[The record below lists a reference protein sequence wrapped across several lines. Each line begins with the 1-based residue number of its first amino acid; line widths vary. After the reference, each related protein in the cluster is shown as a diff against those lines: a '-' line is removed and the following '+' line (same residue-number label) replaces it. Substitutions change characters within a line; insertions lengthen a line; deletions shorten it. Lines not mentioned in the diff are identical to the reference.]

1 MELSKITNKFNFLR
15 RLFIVFYPIKWVF
28 RFGRKLFKTVL
39 FRPIML
45 IFRPFHRI
53 CRSLFGGLW
62 AISAPIR
69 KPIKKASILIARG
82 VEGVGNSTIW
92 AGKSTFGVTFW
103 PFKRLWSFF
112 PFRKGIE
119 KRRQRRNILVLIFLF
134 TVVSLFVIYPQ
145 TWNYPYDRV
154 QPKLWGGIEYLSSKY
169 NQPQL
174 KEWAS
179 KIKISKLP
187 ESSFLLGLD
196 LQGGTQL
203 VYEADLTNI
212 SAEDQK
218 SALESL
224 RDVIERRVNSFGVSE
239 PQVQLEKSGDSNRLS
254 VELAG
259 VKDINQAIQTIGKTP
274 LLEFR
279 EERSQEE
286 LEAIKQGP
294 GGGVQLTEEQ
304 LNTAE
309 LLFKPAKLTG
319 QYLKRAEVTFDPTT
333 NQPTIALRFND
344 EGKEIFRE
352 ITAANVGKRLAI
364 FLDGQIVS
372 APTVQ
377 QEIPSGEA
385 VISGSFTVPEAEE
398 LRDYLNAGALPVP
411 IKLISQQSVGATLG
425 QESLNNIMRAG
436 AIGLFGVVL
445 FMLLLYRIPG
455 IIAVLALVIY
465 SILTLA
471 IFKLMP
477 VTFTLPGIAGFILSI
492 GMAVDANILIFAR
505 MREER
510 RWGRSVEESIE
521 AGFLRAWPSIRD
533 SNIATLITT
542 FILYFLT
549 TSFVRGFALTLG
561 IGVLMSMFS
570 AVFISRLLLLQVVHT
585 RLAKFKKL
593 W

>member
-1 MELSKITNKFNFLR
+1 MELPKIINKFGFLKR
-15 RLFIVFYPIKWVF
+15 VFIVFYPIRWVF
-28 RFGRKLFKTVL
+28 RIGKKLVL
-39 FRPIML
+39 RVLIKPLRIVL
-45 IFRPFHRI
+45 KLLKWIFRGV
-53 CRSLFGGLW
+53 FGFLW
-62 AISAPIR
+62 SISSPVRAPV
-69 KPIKKASILIARG
+69 KKVFVLVARG
-82 VEGVGNSTIW
+82 VEGVGSSTIW
-92 AGKSTFGVTFW
+92 AGKFTFGIVFW
-103 PFKRLWSFF
+103 PFKKLWLFS
-112 PFRKGIE
+112 PLRKGIE
-119 KRRQRRNILVLIFLF
+119 KRKQRRNILVLIFLF
-134 TVVSLFVIYPQ
+134 TFLSLFVIYPQ
-145 TWNYPYDRV
+145 IWNYPYDQV

-169 NQPQL
+169 NQPQF

-179 KIKISKLP
+179 KIKITKID
-187 ESSFLLGLD
+187 ESPFLLGLD

-212 SAEDQK
+212 SSEDQK

-224 RDVIERRVNSFGVSE
+224 RDVIERRVNSFGVRE
-239 PQVQLEKSGDSNRLS
+239 PQVQLEKTGDSNRLM

-259 VKDINQAIQTIGKTP
+259 VKDINQAIQSIGKTP
-274 LLEFR
+274 FLEFR
-279 EERSQEE
+279 EERSEEE
-286 LEAIKQGP
+286 LDAIRQGP
-294 GGGVQLTEEQ
+294 GGGVQLSEEQ

-319 QYLKRAEVTFDPTT
+319 QYLSRAELTFDPTT
-333 NQPTIALRFND
+333 NQPTVALRFND

-385 VISGSFTVPEAEE
+385 IISGSFSIPEAEA
-398 LRDYLNAGALPVP
+398 LVKDLNAGALPVP
-411 IKLISQQSVGATLG
+411 INLISQQSVGATLG
-425 QESLNNIMRAG
+425 QESLSNIIFAG
-436 AIGLFGVVL
+436 TIGLLGVII

-455 IIAVLALVIY
+455 IIAVLALTIY
-465 SILTLA
+465 AVLTLT
-471 IFKLMP
+471 IFKLLP
-477 VTFTLPGIAGFILSI
+477 VTFTLPGIAGFILSV

-510 RWGRSVEESIE
+510 HWGRSVEESIE

-542 FILYFLT
+542 FVLYFLT
-549 TSFVRGFALTLG
+549 TSFIRGFALTLG

-570 AVFISRLLLLQVVHT
+570 AVFISRLLLLQIVHT
-585 RLAKFKKL
+585 RLSKLQKL